1 MEEQISVENYNL
13 LIHKLAW
20 KYARRWNV
28 DETEMY
34 AEGLY
39 IFVLTLNKFEKKRGY
54 RFSTYLYNRL
64 QGKLDK
70 YGKRERERIRQYF
83 SYSHP
88 HPLDKLPLDRFP
100 ANDWDN
106 WYDLFIR
113 RLEFYETISTELS
126 EDAREVLRMI
136 LLSLENT
143 YNRKPSLHGTVKYFQ
158 LFSGWV
164 PTRTKKAWEEV
175 KNWWRECNLTPL
187 RV

>member
-1 MEEQISVENYNL
+1 MKDEIRVENYDR

-20 KYARRWNV
+20 KYGQKWNI
-28 DETEMY
+28 DETEMH

-39 IFVLTLNKFEKKRGY
+39 IFVLTLNKFEKERGF

-70 YGKRERERIRQYF
+70 YGKRKMEHHLIYF
-83 SYSHP
+83 PCNYEKYPFSEIP
-88 HPLDKLPLDRFP
+88 
-100 ANDWDN
+100 NDW
-106 WYDLFIR
+106 YKLFIR
-113 RLEFYETISTELS
+113 RLEFYETIQTELS
-126 EDAREVLRMI
+126 EDARDVLGMI

-164 PTRTKKAWEEV
+164 PARTKKAWEEV
-175 KNWWRECNLTPL
+175 KNWWRECNLTPSKGIIIT
-187 RV
+187 